1 MEFFDE
7 TTFAFVIGCRG
18 VFGAFSGCDT
28 CLSDLGRPTRPGIL
42 KREAISSRTIQDA
55 SPFSIPSLPA
65 SGIMF
70 AYVKPQDHSVELI
83 NSIP

>member
-18 VFGAFSGCDT
+18 DFGAFSGCDT
-28 CLSDLGRPTRPGIL
+28 CLSDLGRRHVA
-42 KREAISSRTIQDA
+42 RYSRIIKDA

-70 AYVKPQDHSVELI
+70 AYVKPQYHSVELI